1 MDVCLSHKHKLMQ
14 LEEEQKN
21 TAIDMNE
28 QKKGENR
35 RESDYEFFKLIS
47 YV

>member
-1 MDVCLSHKHKLMQ
+1 MQ

-28 QKKGENR
+28 QKKGRIEQKRNQIMNFLN
-35 RESDYEFFKLIS
+35 SFLMCDIVDIAS
-47 YV
+47 

>member
-1 MDVCLSHKHKLMQ
+1 MQ

-28 QKKGENR
+28 QKKGGNRTEENQIMNFLN
-35 RESDYEFFKLIS
+35 SFLMCDIVDIAS
-47 YV
+47 